1 MLASATSLPGAGIHQ
16 SRTADQTTHSVMSA
30 TSDSTAIMPSI
41 TAETQDSTSF
51 AGTTDATSVLTTLT
65 PSRTTANKTTSSAN
79 PFVDAKQSEAMVI
92 AGEKEIGNGTSTKSL
107 PSPTPALMNESRTS
121 DQMALSTL
129 SAANNSTTTPAVLS
143 NYTTELVNSTT
154 LPGIVNTAPVMT
166 TIVPSPT
173 TADNAISSSSPFSGA
188 MLPNDT
194 IIANQTFEQ
203 GVTNS
208 TIIPATPLPTLQ
220 TLVAKEV
227 ESTLISKMARS
238 LVKYQLRNPLEDLS
252 AQTEFLEKVIE
263 FYKVVS
269 LVIGLS
275 SFARSINASHPE
287 IARKYEDKLKKI
299 TNEIKDAVK
308 KESQGTHRFR
318 RGFMEDMYKRVLQEL
333 YEFTK
338 EPMSGDM
345 LTFFKGFE
353 AERELFT
360 QHMSNPVG
368 DIPKELKYLFDNMGT
383 ATRVIV
389 AMNHYSLRIKDLLSK
404 GLFEEVGKIALKV
417 NVLYA
422 VGKKLVKAGQW
433 DSEQSLENPFKDLLA
448 EFQSWKDV
456 QIKALKTLSDTDPTT
471 LQLNDL
477 ITFSLVYDS
486 LRAGRVGDALGEGFC
501 WADTIA
507 LGIAAQYLKVTDSL
521 AMMAESILYGIGY
534 GKYALEL
541 RLILQELAFWSQG
554 EGLMVNQAISF
565 GIKKGSVY
573 YKKLIERFH
582 KLASTMDK
590 AIRSS
595 TIESIDQFIEQFQKI
610 YKATGSSELMQFMLA
625 PNESHAF
632 YVDIREIEG
641 IFKLTIS
648 DIANG
653 LHVATGKTIDALK
666 ESISQQMGS
675 FLKSYN
681 IPLESTGE
689 AVPKSGYVR
698 LREDML
704 NPLEDLQLFPDSAL
718 TIKDILSNPPEK
730 LQAIDIANTQALI
743 EKYLKTVSKKSN
755 QNMFKADKQAEDPKP
770 GTSDEMVT
778 VNDPII
784 AQMREVLAALRT
796 ANSSALTRH
805 LSQQIKDLNAH
816 ILKTIDSYSKQ
827 VANPEKPA
835 SSSADAEQAGQES
848 IALTEE
854 EAIKLSIDYDF
865 MRLVNPAAKGLK
877 MAQSQPG
884 ADPVPESTTQEGGK
898 LSDGAKAGG
907 GVASFAAAVGGALVA
922 FRASC
927 PGCLTQMLSD
937 LAESVQ
943 DMQLGQELPEVAK
956 TLTKKAVEETGKK
969 VAEDGVEETGKKA
982 VEDGTEEVGKKG
994 LKEGGKA
1001 AVKKGLKEGGKEAA
1015 KKLLR
1020 CRRSGACDVVKDLKK
1035 LKDVVDD
1042 LEELAEAAKLVAE
1055 LDGAEDAGDTAA
1067 AAIVVKKLGDW
1078 LGKVFGAIF
1087 GKSGKGHKG
1096 HKGKDSDNHMTV
1108 DQLVHAIH
1116 FMMITPAPATTSHG
1130 LTSGAATGKA
1140 TARGTDSSDNS
1151 ERTTKPTTRPKTTKA
1166 TTPKT
1171 TEATTAETT
1180 TATTPGTTAA
1190 TTGRTTAA
1198 TTSETTDT
1206 TARSSGN
1213 RTDTTP
1219 ATTTKINQ
1227 LSITDAVLGNGTTT
1241 QPETTPSD
1249 TPTLA
1254 PDPDSS
1260 TSFHE
1265 PMTDPGNSSTRA
1277 VTNTEPAT
1285 GSGETTTIITAT
1297 DRNTTQDTTRT
1308 TARISTTD
1316 PTTLSSTAE
1325 PTSAVENSTML
1336 AGTTSGPSTGDIEA
1350 TTIITP
1356 ADRNTTQGTAGTT
1369 ARTSSANPA
1378 TLSSTAEPTGRAE
1391 NSTTS
1396 AGTTTVLATDDTET
1410 TIITPVDR
1418 NATQGTAETTARAST
1433 TNPGRLS
1440 STAEP
1445 TARAENNTTPVG
1457 NTTEPAIGHTG
1468 TTTLT
1473 TPADRN
1479 VTQSTTT
1486 ARTSTT
1492 NRLRS
1497 TVEPTGKAE
1506 NSTTS
1511 AGTTTGRATDDTETT
1526 TIITPADRNTTQG
1539 STRTTHRTSTTGP
1552 AGFTGT
1558 VEPTSRAKNS
1568 TTPVGNSTEPAADD
1582 TRATTFTT
1590 PADRNITRGSTTT
1603 RTSTT
1608 DPAGLSST
1616 GEPTS
1621 RPKNSTTPA
1630 GTSTEPASD
1639 DAGTAT
1645 FTTPADRKTTQGTTR
1660 TTAGTSTTEP
1670 ASSTVELTDSPV
1682 NSTIAT
1688 RPVVPLAN
1696 WARQMTDRFD
1706 AEIGKAMNTTLES
1719 IDRLN
1724 AASAKRRSVQ
1734 KRVLLGDALN
1744 TLNDRFDERFLKV
1757 FQQAHR
1763 ASAGS
1768 SGKPVADDKLIT
1780 LFQQMYV
1787 SVCEQRMR
1795 LFVDAG
1801 YIDTGNLSQEEILQ
1815 LRSAAL
1821 DEDGKV
1827 VLSPSHLIDVINDTL
1842 KTSGD
1847 YQPFDEFLN
1856 QLLGTLE
1863 DKSRPTRLAPPA
1875 TDLINGN
1882 QLRQGRQQLG
1892 EVLEGEK
1899 ERFIDD
1905 VQALHLR
1912 DNGHFSDEVSP
1923 GGQDVLFLPSTFL
1936 DVIKD
1941 PDAYRGA
1948 FDRDDTRYRQLDF
1961 DPLQDG
1967 VNMMGA
1973 GKTPKPVVT
1982 KGTTV
1987 GQPLSTDSS
1996 TTESRQLKDYPSLP
2010 DPVMPL
2016 SDRAREVT
2024 DRFDS
2029 EISKDIDRTRENI
2042 LHLSAGSARQR
2053 SIQKRVLLGDGL
2065 NTLNDRFESRFLA
2078 VFEQAHRASSSTAAA
2093 FTDGELTAIFEQ
2105 MYTLLCEERIQ
2116 LFIDV
2121 GYIDAGNLSQK
2132 EILQLKSGAYDKDG
2146 NVVLSPQHLSKVI
2159 GDTLR
2164 EYGEHNPFNEFLSHL
2179 LTRLGQRPGLTE
2191 PARESGTLHN
2201 HNNPGTNGPMLAD
2214 ILKREKNLFIA
2225 DIQKIYLRDS
2235 GHFEDEISLDGASQD
2250 VLFLPST
2257 FLDVIKDPDAYRAI
2271 FDGTQRYDGHAK
2283 GSGIARSRKR
2293 RDIDQSPAPASSS
2306 AARPGGV
2313 IGNIGRYLG
2322 GLLPATASV
2331 PDKSPVIDSESQ
2343 GHDSPASAFT
2353 RSSQLHGVGNLAL
2366 ATLLA
2371 SRFNNR
2377 QIETGQRTIA
2387 ENQDL
2392 LSQSPGMRLLS
2403 NSSAIAGQLG
2413 AEVRAFVDHLN
2424 DSDQTIAA
2432 DWSLNDLVNMAIMQT
2447 TTKKSTNVAEAFLDE
2462 VLKSP
2467 QIGVEHER
2475 PENIF
2480 EADGRVR
2487 GKADSDQSLFHDP
2500 ETGKTDTTG
2509 PVMGLARAMLQ
2520 AMARRRLAGQNYDLT
2535 DSQRREIIQQV
2546 NVLADRQKTSGVA
2559 GLAKFIGLGGG
2570 KASPA
2575 GIADILD
2582 ERLTD
2587 KSTILTQQHDPL
2599 INLLDRGDYVGGKK
2613 LFVQLSPDQLLEKVE
2628 TLASEPDHL
2637 GIDYSA
2643 GLLADLRAEMFTA
2656 FSDSGEKPNLNRS
2669 FSRQRAWELFTN
2681 LYDSK
2686 IAAQKEAFDRVKTQ
2700 AMIHRH
2706 GIRDISEASHLS
2718 QLLVQLQPVRAS
2730 ASDYVGALQQNTS
2743 PGVVK
2748 LHQFDLKRTAGM
2760 IKHYLVLKD
2769 FVDKHFAQTF
2779 GSAVTEPKLREELVS
2794 HVARTSLDALKGNI
2808 HSGSWEVI
2816 AGQNLKDEHDE
2827 FVALGGNDVD
2837 VLY

>member
-1 MLASATSLPGAGIHQ
+1 MNVQPSTLTTAIGGTIQDSSVSESEGQSNNNKFLSRKVNFNQPSKTSPEIPTGFANSSGNSKLTTEYLNSKSSQSDCRAEVSQLTSELKKAKEELKACKLNKYASAVNSHWKDKISKPDNTISNFTTVGGSVTASSSSLSASGKDVAGVTSATTQPLSSTTPAQLHESQTAGQTVLPGISATSRSTATPVITTETPDSTLLSETTDATVAPRLAPSTTTADDKATSSASLFPEVSRDTASTSGKESNGASTTSVPGAEIHQ

-30 TSDSTAIMPSI
+30 TSDSTVIMPGS
-41 TAETQDSTSF
+41 TAETQNSTSF
-51 AGTTDATSVLTTLT
+51 TGTTGTASVLTTLT
-65 PSRTTANKTTSSAN
+65 PSRSIANKTTSSAN
-79 PFVDAKQSEAMVI
+79 SFVGVRQSEAMVI
-92 AGEKEIGNGTSTKSL
+92 AREKEIGNGTSNKSL
-107 PSPTPALMNESRTS
+107 PSPTAALINESRTS
-121 DQMALSTL
+121 DQMARSTL
-129 SAANNSTTTPAVLS
+129 SAANNSTTTPAIS
-143 NYTTELVNSTT
+143 SDYTTEKVNSTT
-154 LPGIVNTAPVMT
+154 LPGVVNTAPVMT

-194 IIANQTFEQ
+194 IIANQTFAQ

-220 TLVAKEV
+220 TLVAKGV
-227 ESTLISKMARS
+227 ESTLISKVARS
-238 LVKYQLRNPLEDLS
+238 LVKYQLQNPLEDLS

-263 FYKVVS
+263 FYKVAS
-269 LVIGLS
+269 LAIGLS
-275 SFARSINASHPE
+275 SFARSIKASHPE

-299 TNEIKDAVK
+299 TDEIKDAVK
-308 KESQGTHRFR
+308 KESQGTHRSR
-318 RGFMEDMYKRVLQEL
+318 RGLMEDMYKKVLQEL

-368 DIPKELKYLFDNMGT
+368 DTPGELKYLFDNMGT
-383 ATRVIV
+383 ATSVIV
-389 AMNHYSLRIKDLLSK
+389 AMDHYSLRIKDLLSK

-422 VGKKLVKAGQW
+422 VGTNLVKAGQW
-433 DSEQSLENPFKDLLA
+433 DSKQSLENPFKDLLA
-448 EFQSWKDV
+448 EFQGWKDV

-471 LQLNDL
+471 LKLSNL
-477 ITFSLVYDS
+477 IDFSLVYDS
-486 LRAGRVGDALGEGFC
+486 LRAGRVGDELSEGFC

-507 LGIAAQYLKVTDSL
+507 LGIAAKYLKITDSL
-521 AMMAESILYGIGY
+521 AMMAESVLYGIGY

-541 RLILQELAFWSQG
+541 RLILQELAFWSV
-554 EGLMVNQAISF
+554 EEEPMVNQAISL

-573 YKKLIERFH
+573 YKKLIERLE

-590 AIRSS
+590 AINSS

-610 YKATGSSELMQFMLA
+610 YQAGGSPGLMQFMLA
-625 PNESHAF
+625 PNDLHAF
-632 YVDIREIEG
+632 YADIREIKG
-641 IFKLTIS
+641 VFKLTIS
-648 DIANG
+648 DVASG

-675 FLKSYN
+675 LLESYD

-698 LREDML
+698 LREDIL
-704 NPLEDLQLFPDSAL
+704 EPLEDLQLFPDSAL

-730 LQAIDIANTQALI
+730 LPAIDIANTQALI
-743 EKYLKTVSKKSN
+743 EKYLKTVNKKSN
-755 QNMFKADKQAEDPKP
+755 RDMFKADKQAENHKP
-770 GTSDEMVT
+770 GISDEMIT

-835 SSSADAEQAGQES
+835 SSSADAQQAGQES

-865 MRLVNPAAKGLK
+865 MKLVNPAARGLK

-884 ADPVPESTTQEGGK
+884 TDPVPESTSQEGGK
-898 LSDGAKAGG
+898 LSDGTLAGG
-907 GVASFAAAVGGALVA
+907 GIASFGAAVSGALVA
-922 FRASC
+922 FKASC

-956 TLTKKAVEETGKK
+956 TLTKKAAQEAGKKAVEE
-969 VAEDGVEETGKKA
+969 GVEETGKKA
-982 VEDGTEEVGKKG
+982 VEDGVEEAGKKG
-994 LKEGGKA
+994 LKEGA
-1001 AVKKGLKEGGKEAA
+1001 EDAMKKGLKKGGEEAA
-1015 KKLLR
+1015 KKLVR
-1020 CRRSGACDVVKDLKK
+1020 CRRSGLCDAAKDLDR
-1035 LKDVVDD
+1035 LKETVDD
-1042 LEELAEAAKLVAE
+1042 LKELAEVTELVAE
-1055 LDGAEDAGDTAA
+1055 LDGAEDAGDTVTATV
-1067 AAIVVKKLGDW
+1067 IIRKLGDW
-1078 LGKVFGAIF
+1078 LGRIF
-1087 GKSGKGHKG
+1087 GKGSKNHKS
-1096 HKGKDSDNHMTV
+1096 HKSHEGKDSDNHMTV
-1108 DQLVHAIH
+1108 GQLVNAVHL
-1116 FMMITPAPATTSHG
+1116 MTITPAPAVTSPG

-1140 TARGTDSSDNS
+1140 TARDTDSGDNS

-1180 TATTPGTTAA
+1180 PETTTATTPE
-1190 TTGRTTAA
+1190 
-1198 TTSETTDT
+1198 SETTDT

-1219 ATTTKINQ
+1219 ATTTKISQ
-1227 LSITDAVLGNGTTT
+1227 LSITDAVSGNGTTT
-1241 QPETTPSD
+1241 QPETTPGD
-1249 TPTLA
+1249 TSTLA
-1254 PDPDSS
+1254 PGPDSS

-1265 PMTDPGNSSTRA
+1265 PMTNPDNSSTRA
-1277 VTNTEPAT
+1277 MTNTEPAT
-1285 GSGETTTIITAT
+1285 GSGETTTIIT
-1297 DRNTTQDTTRT
+1297 
-1308 TARISTTD
+1308 
-1316 PTTLSSTAE
+1316 PT
-1325 PTSAVENSTML
+1325 
-1336 AGTTSGPSTGDIEA
+1336 
-1350 TTIITP
+1350 
-1356 ADRNTTQGTAGTT
+1356 DRNTTQGTAVTT
-1369 ARTSSANPA
+1369 DRTSSTIPA
-1378 TLSSTAEPTGRAE
+1378 TLSSTAEPT
-1391 NSTTS
+1391 
-1396 AGTTTVLATDDTET
+1396 
-1410 TIITPVDR
+1410 
-1418 NATQGTAETTARAST
+1418 ART
-1433 TNPGRLS
+1433 
-1440 STAEP
+1440 
-1445 TARAENNTTPVG
+1445 ENN
-1457 NTTEPAIGHTG
+1457 
-1468 TTTLT
+1468 
-1473 TPADRN
+1473 
-1479 VTQSTTT
+1479 
-1486 ARTSTT
+1486 
-1492 NRLRS
+1492 
-1497 TVEPTGKAE
+1497 
-1506 NSTTS
+1506 
-1511 AGTTTGRATDDTETT
+1511 
-1526 TIITPADRNTTQG
+1526 
-1539 STRTTHRTSTTGP
+1539 
-1552 AGFTGT
+1552 
-1558 VEPTSRAKNS
+1558 
-1568 TTPVGNSTEPAADD
+1568 TTPVGNSTEPATDD
-1582 TRATTFTT
+1582 TETKT
-1590 PADRNITRGSTTT
+1590 II
-1603 RTSTT
+1603 
-1608 DPAGLSST
+1608 
-1616 GEPTS
+1616 
-1621 RPKNSTTPA
+1621 
-1630 GTSTEPASD
+1630 
-1639 DAGTAT
+1639 
-1645 FTTPADRKTTQGTTR
+1645 TPADRKTTQGTTR
-1660 TTAGTSTTEP
+1660 TTAGTITTEP
-1670 ASSTVELTDSPV
+1670 ASSTVKSTGTPV
-1682 NSTIAT
+1682 NSAITA
-1688 RPVVPLAN
+1688 RPIVLLAN
-1696 WARQMTDRFD
+1696 WARQITDRFD

-1719 IDRLN
+1719 IDQLH

-1734 KRVLLGDALN
+1734 KRVLIGDALN

-1757 FQQAHR
+1757 FEQAHR

-1768 SGKPVADDKLIT
+1768 SGDPVADDKLIT

-1827 VLSPSHLIDVINDTL
+1827 VLSPSRLIDVINDTL
-1842 KTSGD
+1842 KTSED
-1847 YQPFDEFLN
+1847 DQPFDEFLN

-1863 DKSRPTRLAPPA
+1863 NKSRPTRLAPPA
-1875 TDLINGN
+1875 TDLINSN
-1882 QLRQGRQQLG
+1882 QQQGRQQLG
-1892 EVLEGEK
+1892 KVLEGEK

-1905 VQALHLR
+1905 IQALHLR
-1912 DNGHFSDEVSP
+1912 DNSHYSDEVFPS
-1923 GGQDVLFLPSTFL
+1923 GQDVLFLPSTFL

-1941 PDAYRGA
+1941 PDAYRGV
-1948 FDRDDTRYRQLDF
+1948 FDREDTRYRQLDF
-1961 DPLQDG
+1961 DPLHND

-1982 KGTTV
+1982 KDTTA
-1987 GQPLSTDSS
+1987 GQPSSTDSS
-1996 TTESRQLKDYPSLP
+1996 TTRIRQLKDYPSLP

-2024 DRFDS
+2024 NRFDS

-2042 LHLSAGSARQR
+2042 QHLSAGSARQR

-2065 NTLNDRFESRFLA
+2065 NTLSDRFESRFLA

-2105 MYTLLCEERIQ
+2105 MYSLLCEERIQ
-2116 LFIDV
+2116 LFVDV

-2146 NVVLSPQHLSKVI
+2146 NVVLSPQHLSRVI

-2164 EYGEHNPFNEFLSHL
+2164 EFEEHNPFSEFLNHL

-2191 PARESGTLHN
+2191 PVREPGTHHN
-2201 HNNPGTNGPMLAD
+2201 HNNPETNGPMLAD

-2225 DIQKIYLRDS
+2225 DVQKIYLRDS
-2235 GHFEDEISLDGASQD
+2235 GHFEDEISLDGAPQD

-2257 FLDVIKDPDAYRAI
+2257 FLDVIKEPDAYRAI
-2271 FDGTQRYDGHAK
+2271 FDGTQRYDGQAK
-2283 GSGIARSRKR
+2283 ESGIDRSRKR

-2322 GLLPATASV
+2322 GLRPATASV
-2331 PDKSPVIDSESQ
+2331 PDKSPAIASESQ
-2343 GHDSPASAFT
+2343 AYESPASAFT
-2353 RSSQLHGVGNLAL
+2353 RSAQLHGVGNLAL

-2403 NSSAIAGQLG
+2403 DSSAIAWQLG

-2424 DSDQTIAA
+2424 DSDQAIAA

-2487 GKADSDQSLFHDP
+2487 GKADSGQSLFHDP
-2500 ETGKTDTTG
+2500 KTGKTDTTG
-2509 PVMGLARAMLQ
+2509 PIMGLARAMLQ
-2520 AMARRRLAGQNYDLT
+2520 AMARRRLSGQDYDLT

-2546 NVLADRQKTSGVA
+2546 HVLADRQKTSDVA
-2559 GLAKFIGLGGG
+2559 GLAKFIGLGGA

-2575 GIADILD
+2575 DIADILD

-2587 KSTILTQQHDPL
+2587 KSTILTPQHDPL

-2628 TLASEPDHL
+2628 SLASEPDYL

-2643 GLLADLRAEMFTA
+2643 GLLTDLRAEMLTSER

-2686 IAAQKEAFDRVKTQ
+2686 IAAQKEAFDRVKIQ

-2730 ASDYVGALQQNTS
+2730 ASDYVGALQQSNTS
-2743 PGVVK
+2743 PGIVK

-2760 IKHYLVLKD
+2760 IKHYLVLRD
-2769 FVDKHFAQTF
+2769 FVDKRFAQTF
-2779 GSAVTEPKLREELVS
+2779 GSAVTDPQLRAELVS
-2794 HVARTSLDALKGNI
+2794 HVARISLDALKGNI

-2827 FVALGGNDVD
+2827 FVTLGGNDVD